1 MKLTNILGQNNRS
14 FVSAVTQN
22 QSLKVE
28 IKGFKTG
35 HFSEV
40 KTALVGLVNSEP
52 SYPIF
57 LLLCYSSPRIPS
69 LGLAMGRKP

>member
-1 MKLTNILGQNNRS
+1 VAALVVEL
-14 FVSAVTQN
+14 SAVTQN
-22 QSLKVE
+22 QPLKVE

-52 SYPIF
+52 SYPIS
-57 LLLCYSSPRIPS
+57 LLVCYSSSRLPV
-69 LGLAMGRKP
+69 LG